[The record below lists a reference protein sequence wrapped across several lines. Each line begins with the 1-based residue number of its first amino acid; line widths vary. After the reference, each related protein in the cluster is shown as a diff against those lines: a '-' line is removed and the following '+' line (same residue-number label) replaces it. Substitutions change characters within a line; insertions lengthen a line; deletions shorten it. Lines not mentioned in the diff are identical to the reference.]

1 MAIQKEK
8 IPSPTDVKKGPVKF
22 TEEEIKSLRTLQSQ
36 VQQITI
42 RFGQIQMSKIKL
54 DEQETFL
61 KNKLSELQK
70 QEIAL
75 AKSLS
80 DKYGEGS
87 LDIETETFTPAK

>member
-8 IPSPTDVKKGPVKF
+8 IPSPTNVKKGPVKF
-22 TEEEIKSLRTLQSQ
+22 TEEEIKSLRTLQNQ

-42 RFGQIQMSKIKL
+42 RFGQLHMSKL
-54 DEQETFL
+54 RLEETESVL
-61 KNKLSELQK
+61 KQKLSELQK
-70 QEIAL
+70 EEIAL